1 MGEFITVRIDQEK
14 CSGVTAIEKMVQ
26 VCPVN
31 IFKVEE
37 NRPAVEEENEDECT
51 LCMLCIEAF
60 PAGAIEIHKLYDEQP
75 SESNGIR
82 QTDP

>member
-1 MGEFITVRIDQEK
+1 MGIFIKVRIDQEK
-14 CSGVTAIEKMVQ
+14 CSGVPGIDKMIQ

-31 IFKVEE
+31 IFKAEE
-37 NRPAVEEENEDECT
+37 NRPVVEEENEDECT

>member
-1 MGEFITVRIDQEK
+1 MGIFITVRIDQEK
-14 CSGVTAIEKMVQ
+14 CSDVLSIEDMVQ

-31 IFKVEE
+31 IFKVED

-51 LCMLCIEAF
+51 LCMLCVEAF
-60 PAGAIEIHKLYDEQP
+60 PAGAIKIHKLYDEQ
-75 SESNGIR
+75 SSDSNGIR